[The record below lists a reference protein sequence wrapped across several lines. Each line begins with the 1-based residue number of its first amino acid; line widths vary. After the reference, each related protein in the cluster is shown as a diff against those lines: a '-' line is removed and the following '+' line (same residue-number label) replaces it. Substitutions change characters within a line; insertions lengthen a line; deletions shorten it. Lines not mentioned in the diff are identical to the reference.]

1 MNKSSLCVF
10 SLTLAFLAACDE
22 DGKISTAP
30 EELVNLSSQAESS
43 SSVVA
48 DSSATVAQ
56 SSSSVTLSSSID
68 LSSFSVQATSSS
80 AVSASSSSKEKFSSS
95 VKISSSSVVASSS
108 SVAKS
113 AVSASSSSKEK
124 FSSSVKISSSS
135 VVASSSSVAKNS
147 SSSKVASSS
156 SYVKICPADNTTRL
170 DVNELLKNQAKADFP
185 DTSEIVMKITV
196 SIPKVMTIEM
206 KQSILQ
212 AGPDKSVITTKSS
225 LSNTET
231 IRNGNRI
238 KVTDLKTGKRLP
250 ASYADNN
257 IFKFYGKMGNP
268 SDYETPVKEGDLWKI
283 TPFKDSLP
291 TLYYSKCIERVVK
304 AVSTNRDTTRVLSYE
319 YFDETQEMAGII
331 KGGECLTG
339 FYLADSLTRNYY
351 ASDSLISTTT
361 IDVISLK
368 RRKNLPNGLFSVE

>member
-56 SSSSVTLSSSID
+56 SSSSVTLSSSSID
-68 LSSFSVQATSSS
+68 LSSFSVQA
-80 AVSASSSSKEKFSSS
+80 ASS
-95 VKISSSSVVASSS
+95 
-108 SVAKS
+108 S